1 MTVRK
6 SSVLQ
11 RPLFK
16 LTRKSSGRCAIFL
29 HLSELKE
36 SSCQYHRRVVDT
48 EVYHYGEVPC
58 YGFQY
63 GTIIKI
69 RIID

>member
-11 RPLFK
+11 RAPFK

-29 HLSELKE
+29 HLSELKGKFL
-36 SSCQYHRRVVDT
+36 S
-48 EVYHYGEVPC
+48 VPSAR
-58 YGFQY
+58 G
-63 GTIIKI
+63 
-69 RIID
+69 